1 MLQLTERLNGS
12 FTTSLLRKSTDKS
25 LYGIR
30 VVRQNRKLLPKI
42 DRPTKKKSQAEK
54 KKKKQQKPKELFH
67 GSSFTIEEF
76 FNRGDSNYLVSKD
89 GLVALRW
96 KDSKVVMLLTNCID
110 PSKLTSVERR
120 QKGTSE
126 RLKVPCPAIIKEFN
140 SHMNNVDMHDQLKTS
155 NKIDCK

>member
-1 MLQLTERLNGS
+1 MLQLTEKLNGS

-54 KKKKQQKPKELFH
+54 KKKKQQKPKEVFH

-110 PSKLTSVERR
+110 PSKLISVERR

-140 SHMNNVDMHDQLKTS
+140 SHMNNVDMHDQLKTT